1 MTREEWYNL
10 EAGDIVQDTDGNTE
24 VVVEYFD
31 GEKYIDG
38 GKSLYPM
45 SEFDWRSFTKIGH
58 REV

>member
-10 EAGDIVQDTDGNTE
+10 EAGDIVRDTDGNTE
-24 VVVEYFD
+24 VVVEHFD

-45 SEFDWRSFTKIGH
+45 SEFDWRGFTKIGH
-58 REV
+58 REA